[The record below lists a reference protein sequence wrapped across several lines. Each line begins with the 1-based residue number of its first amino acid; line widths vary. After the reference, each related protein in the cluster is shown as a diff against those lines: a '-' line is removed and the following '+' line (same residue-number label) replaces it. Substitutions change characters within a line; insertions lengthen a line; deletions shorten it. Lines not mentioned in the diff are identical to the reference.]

1 MQRSKYRYLILIVGI
16 LLCLANFVYADA
28 SLQLSREEYQFLEEH
43 QTVRLGID
51 PKFMPFEFLDEHD
64 IHTGIAADLLALI
77 SERTGLSFTYDPTLS
92 WTETISQAREGSI
105 DVLSAVGYTRDRAE
119 YLTYLPAYIHFQR
132 AIIVQKS
139 NTSVTSFS
147 DLQGRQVAV
156 QRGSSHEDFL
166 TAYPSI
172 TPRLYNTVEEA
183 LLAVNHGE
191 EVAFVGNEATSVYL
205 SRLLGLTELTIIP
218 ITEDG
223 EQSLHIAVQRSEPI
237 LASILQK
244 AFDSISEAEL
254 AAILNSWIRYETK
267 IDYWPVIRIA
277 IVIAII
283 IVLAFALSSYWIVR
297 LKKAIREKEEAQKRA
312 EEADREKSRFL
323 ARISHEIRTPLNGVR
338 GMSFLL
344 ERTPLSTD
352 QRRYVQS
359 ISTATQTMQQITND
373 ILEYSRLEE
382 NRITFESVPFHLDDV
397 LENCVSIEQYLVQQ
411 KELDFRITEEANI
424 PKRFIGDPTRLSQ
437 ILINLMNNAVKFTE
451 HGSITLSIA
460 SKDKAETS
468 CTLIVNVSDTGI
480 GMSKEQLNTIFTP
493 FVQANETIHRKY
505 GGSGLGLSIVK
516 ELVEKMQGK
525 LEVESKPGEGTRFSV
540 SLPMQLNT
548 DQEERSQASVDFSSL
563 RALLVIQD
571 RLLYD
576 RLALVFTEY
585 QMQYEGVTSFSLA
598 VKALEETHDYD
609 LVVME
614 YHPSM
619 VLPDGLYKLLSD
631 HTASKPKL
639 LVISHDQVEPEK
651 ERLLSCDLVIMLPLI
666 NSVLFNGLLQ
676 LFGTNTPSLQ
686 TANDKVQR
694 EQNRSFTV
702 LVVEDNATN
711 QIIAKELLE
720 QIDATV
726 YLASNGK
733 DGYERFLEHEDI
745 IDCILMDLHMDVMD
759 GYESSK
765 LIREKNQE
773 VPILVTSADLLSSVL
788 SRCKEIG
795 VTEVIGKPYAPE
807 ELQKKV
813 LDYAGIYASKKAL
826 DDTPIDFQRGILQL
840 GGNEKAYIAV
850 LNAFIGETSNLVE
863 ALKIAWNS
871 QDWKEVAELAHQ
883 AKGSCGAIGAT
894 CAQKLCAE
902 LQHEQPADDH
912 ALLNN
917 TIEELERVLAQARS
931 YLGL

>member
-1 MQRSKYRYLILIVGI
+1 
-16 LLCLANFVYADA
+16 
-28 SLQLSREEYQFLEEH
+28 
-43 QTVRLGID
+43 
-51 PKFMPFEFLDEHD
+51 
-64 IHTGIAADLLALI
+64 
-77 SERTGLSFTYDPTLS
+77 
-92 WTETISQAREGSI
+92 
-105 DVLSAVGYTRDRAE
+105 
-119 YLTYLPAYIHFQR
+119 
-132 AIIVQKS
+132 
-139 NTSVTSFS
+139 
-147 DLQGRQVAV
+147 
-156 QRGSSHEDFL
+156 
-166 TAYPSI
+166 
-172 TPRLYNTVEEA
+172 
-183 LLAVNHGE
+183 
-191 EVAFVGNEATSVYL
+191 
-205 SRLLGLTELTIIP
+205 
-218 ITEDG
+218 
-223 EQSLHIAVQRSEPI
+223 VQRSEPI

>member
-1 MQRSKYRYLILIVGI
+1 
-16 LLCLANFVYADA
+16 
-28 SLQLSREEYQFLEEH
+28 
-43 QTVRLGID
+43 
-51 PKFMPFEFLDEHD
+51 
-64 IHTGIAADLLALI
+64 
-77 SERTGLSFTYDPTLS
+77 
-92 WTETISQAREGSI
+92 
-105 DVLSAVGYTRDRAE
+105 
-119 YLTYLPAYIHFQR
+119 
-132 AIIVQKS
+132 
-139 NTSVTSFS
+139 
-147 DLQGRQVAV
+147 
-156 QRGSSHEDFL
+156 
-166 TAYPSI
+166 
-172 TPRLYNTVEEA
+172 
-183 LLAVNHGE
+183 
-191 EVAFVGNEATSVYL
+191 
-205 SRLLGLTELTIIP
+205 
-218 ITEDG
+218 
-223 EQSLHIAVQRSEPI
+223 
-237 LASILQK
+237 
-244 AFDSISEAEL
+244 
-254 AAILNSWIRYETK
+254 
-267 IDYWPVIRIA
+267 
-277 IVIAII
+277 
-283 IVLAFALSSYWIVR
+283 
-297 LKKAIREKEEAQKRA
+297 
-312 EEADREKSRFL
+312 
-323 ARISHEIRTPLNGVR
+323 
-338 GMSFLL
+338 
-344 ERTPLSTD
+344 
-352 QRRYVQS
+352 
-359 ISTATQTMQQITND
+359 
-373 ILEYSRLEE
+373 
-382 NRITFESVPFHLDDV
+382 
-397 LENCVSIEQYLVQQ
+397 
-411 KELDFRITEEANI
+411 
-424 PKRFIGDPTRLSQ
+424 
-437 ILINLMNNAVKFTE
+437 
-451 HGSITLSIA
+451 
-460 SKDKAETS
+460 
-468 CTLIVNVSDTGI
+468 
-480 GMSKEQLNTIFTP
+480 
-493 FVQANETIHRKY
+493 
-505 GGSGLGLSIVK
+505 
-516 ELVEKMQGK
+516 
-525 LEVESKPGEGTRFSV
+525 
-540 SLPMQLNT
+540 MQLNT